1 MPKGKGTYGS
11 KVGRPKKKVKGYQ
24 TGGKVMNYQKGGIVD
39 MKNPMMPDDMQG
51 FAAGGV
57 VNAMDRSQN
66 IQGYAEGGKV
76 KSDSPLA
83 KMRAELKKKNELRK
97 AENKKFEQARKTLHT
112 KGGKKKKSAVAD
124 TTKKKKKNLFKSDL
138 FDEFE

>member
-24 TGGKVMNYQKGGIVD
+24 AGGKVMNYQKGGIVD

-51 FAAGGV
+51 FAVGGV

-76 KSDSPLA
+76 DN
-83 KMRAELKKKNELRK
+83 RERK
-97 AENKKFEQARKTLHT
+97 YTVTTTTLGGTSTKTLT
-112 KGGKKKKSAVAD
+112 GEAAKKAAEKEKAAIKKKK
-124 TTKKKKKNLFKSDL
+124 
-138 FDEFE
+138 